1 MSGLPFKN
9 LCREKT
15 AAISPLQNK
24 AAENILCQGNSV
36 EAHWPPLTPEHGF
49 PSLHVW
55 LGPRA
60 LPLSPLPVCT
70 GTPEISF
77 LHLLTILSK
86 NKENGGPHARRLS
99 VSEKTPSGGMI
110 RIR

>member
-1 MSGLPFKN
+1 M
-9 LCREKT
+9 
-15 AAISPLQNK
+15 
-24 AAENILCQGNSV
+24 
-36 EAHWPPLTPEHGF
+36 
-49 PSLHVW
+49 W

-86 NKENGGPHARRLS
+86 NKENGGLHARRLS
-99 VSEKTPSGGMI
+99 VSEKNSLRRHDPHQVKGSEPQFPLSRGAAPLFSYA
-110 RIR
+110 

>member
-1 MSGLPFKN
+1 MQGENRSDLP
-9 LCREKT
+9 L
-15 AAISPLQNK
+15 
-24 AAENILCQGNSV
+24 AEQGGGERSLPGKSV
-36 EAHWPPLTPEHGF
+36 ETCWSPLTPEHGF
-49 PSLHVW
+49 PSLHMW

-86 NKENGGPHARRLS
+86 NKENGGLHARRLS